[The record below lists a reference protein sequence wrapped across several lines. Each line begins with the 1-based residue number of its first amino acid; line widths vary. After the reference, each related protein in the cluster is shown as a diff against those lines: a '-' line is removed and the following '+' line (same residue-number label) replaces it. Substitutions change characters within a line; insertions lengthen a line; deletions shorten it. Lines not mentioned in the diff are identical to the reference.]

1 MTSMFVNPVSAAPPA
16 APLRPASASTAPAP
30 AQTTA
35 PATDIAAV
43 RKAVASVKEAIRPVG
58 GALEF
63 NVDETSG
70 RTIVRVVDLETQQVI
85 RQIPSE
91 EMVELSR
98 VLERLEGLLLDRR
111 A

>member
-1 MTSMFVNPVSAAPPA
+1 MFVPAVSAAAPA
-16 APLRPASASTAPAP
+16 ATHRAAGTVPGGAAPA
-30 AQTTA
+30 AA
-35 PATDIAAV
+35 PTVDLAA
-43 RKAVASVKEAIRPVG
+43 VKEAIASVKDAIKPVG

-63 NVDETSG
+63 NIDQTSG

-91 EMVELSR
+91 EMVELAR
-98 VLERLEGLLLDRR
+98 VLERLEGLLLDKR

>member
-1 MTSMFVNPVSAAPPA
+1 MLVTAVSAAASAATHRPAGAVSGAAAPA
-16 APLRPASASTAPAP
+16 AAPVV
-30 AQTTA
+30 
-35 PATDIAAV
+35 DLAAV
-43 RKAVASVKEAIRPVG
+43 KKAIASVKDAIKPVG

-63 NVDETSG
+63 NVDQASG

-91 EMVELSR
+91 EMVELAR
-98 VLERLEGLLLDRR
+98 VLERLEGLLLDQQ

>member
-1 MTSMFVNPVSAAPPA
+1 MLVSAVSAAAPA
-16 APLRPASASTAPAP
+16 ATQRPARATATPGRADAP
-30 AQTTA
+30 IV
-35 PATDIAAV
+35 DLAAV
-43 RKAVASVKEAIRPVG
+43 KKAIASVKEAIKPVG

-63 NVDETSG
+63 KVDESSG

-91 EMVELSR
+91 EMVELAR
-98 VLERLEGLLLDRR
+98 VLERLEGLLLNKR